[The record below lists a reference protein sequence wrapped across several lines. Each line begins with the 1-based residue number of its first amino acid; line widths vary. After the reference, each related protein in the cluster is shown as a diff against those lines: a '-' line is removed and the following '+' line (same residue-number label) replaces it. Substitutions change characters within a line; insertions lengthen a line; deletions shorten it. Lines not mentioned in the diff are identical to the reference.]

1 MLYLAASSLIRDA
14 TMSSDPQRKPPFPA
28 ARPAYR
34 TLQGWALGTLIEQ
47 GAVVECNHHG
57 YCSDRA
63 DPDAWNRAKEE
74 AWRNPFRGAT
84 PEACIADGRGDAVD
98 RRRLSGLLTS
108 AIATQIPRRD
118 VSADRR
124 IAVSSWYCGRGARVH
139 CGGDDPLSK
148 CRTLAQTQARQ
159 PL

>member
-14 TMSSDPQRKPPFPA
+14 TMSSDPQRKLPFPA

-84 PEACIADGRGDAVD
+84 PEACIAAMDEVMRSIGDAC
-98 RRRLSGLLTS
+98 
-108 AIATQIPRRD
+108 PE
-118 VSADRR
+118 
-124 IAVSSWYCGRGARVH
+124 C
-139 CGGDDPLSK
+139 
-148 CRTLAQTQARQ
+148 
-159 PL
+159 